1 MYIVFGRRK
10 IIMISVSI
18 LLAGIVVSASMGV
31 IKGMD
36 VFGVKDGKE
45 FLVVIDAG
53 HGGMD
58 GGAVGVLGTKE
69 SDLNLDVAKK
79 LSEILRGKGID
90 TIMTREDD
98 NGVVLGDSWS
108 KLGDMQARKKIIKE
122 SDADLFISIHMNHFT
137 MEKVNGLRVF
147 YSKDFEEAENL
158 AGLIQNSVSKITG
171 AKISNVKAAD
181 KSLFLMK
188 SPPMPAI
195 LIECGF
201 ISNKD
206 EETKL
211 KNPEYRAKIAWAI
224 ADSLEKYFSW
234 KQNKFCWHSI

>member
-1 MYIVFGRRK
+1 MYIVFGKKRLMMLSMTVL
-10 IIMISVSI
+10 IVGVIVSVS
-18 LLAGIVVSASMGV
+18 LGV

-36 VFGVKDGKE
+36 VFGLKDGKD
-45 FLVVIDAG
+45 FLVIIDAG

-58 GGAVGVLGTKE
+58 GGAVGISGTKE

-79 LSEILRGKGID
+79 LAEVLRGKGID
-90 TIMTREDD
+90 TIMTREDE
-98 NGVVLGDSWS
+98 NGVTKGEEWS
-108 KLGDMQARKKIIKE
+108 KLRDMKERKKIIKE

-147 YSKDFEEAENL
+147 YSGDFEESESIAQ
-158 AGLIQNSVSKITG
+158 LIQNSVSKITG
-171 AKISNVKAAD
+171 AKMTNVKAAD

-201 ISNKD
+201 ISNS
-206 EETKL
+206 EEEKKL
-211 KNPEYRAKIAWAI
+211 KDPEYRAKIAWAI
-224 ADSLEKYFSW
+224 ADSVDKYFS
-234 KQNKFCWHSI
+234 